1 MKSIFY
7 SVLAYI
13 LIFCSVLILSNT
25 NNSVKAEN
33 LICSAEITS
42 TTQNVNFYGSDNE
55 TLLYTSQVPYGST
68 LNSVESKNLLPISPY
83 YSVSF
88 SGVQTTIEGNRLSYN
103 GSATGSANVYGA
115 PYVYLDKSLPIGNYT
130 ISLTYVDG
138 SVVGSNQYRIG
149 VRFLYDDDTFSNYE
163 LYDIKYGILTRSFE
177 IVKPVK
183 AFKIIGT
190 FFVNEYYDITYDIM
204 VNQGSSAIPF
214 EPYYD
219 DLNEYVNEQYLK
231 SAGVSDMSTPV
242 SWSTSKESNNKFPF
256 NVPITQDLNLYGY
269 INDGDVTDYIGNLTS
284 RMSDIG
290 NYAISDIVSLNLEGA
305 FLTSVDYVFKPG
317 DFNDFLVL
325 EVPKNTIT
333 ETISNVKSFLFNT
346 NNDKFDFNMFVE
358 CSTSFSISRFPMSDN
373 YDWLYIR
380 PDNSTTNAILNV
392 SYTNAVY
399 YYDSNGDIQT
409 TLNSPYYKETNY
421 MFTEDTN
428 QFVDMNS
435 DTNYEIKFFNPYN
448 DEFSPYLSHNSGTYL
463 SYNLFFTYFYQ
474 NEIPF
479 TSFTISSSNVNVSDS
494 EFYYKTA
501 NNVVSDKLTC
511 GFSQY
516 SVTDFT
522 KFQAQYFITD
532 FYFIVDKPTFRV
544 NNSLIIYNYDYYNT
558 LFNVDELMYQLGKN
572 GDYYNIKFTGEIPNY
587 KYLYLDNELINNT
600 IFDRYIFIHM
610 HFTNTAL
617 NLLEADNF
625 KAYPLGFDFN
635 FVYYTEPLI
644 SDSSTFDYDF
654 DKPTYKDTGDI
665 FNINWLAVVYNIV
678 VFIAFYMPL
687 VSQVFEMLG
696 LNYFFGG
703 LLNVISF
710 IFDNPLGNFLLG
722 CLAFIIFFKL
732 MLWFWPMAY
741 QVGKNAYQSTSF
753 YKSRQLEKDYQN
765 YSANRRK
772 NDYMKNRYDSENKK
786 E

>member
-7 SVLAYI
+7 SILAYI
-13 LIFCSVLILSNT
+13 CIFCSVLFFQNIT
-25 NNSVKAEN
+25 PNNSINANNLMCFAE
-33 LICSAEITS
+33 
-42 TTQNVNFYGSDNE
+42 TTPTTHNVNFYGADNE
-55 TLLYTSQVPYGST
+55 TLLYTAQVPYGST
-68 LNSVESKNLLPISPY
+68 LNSVKSRNLWANGDVRGTLYKEIYLTTPIPA
-83 YSVSF
+83 
-88 SGVQTTIEGNRLSYN
+88 GT
-103 GSATGSANVYGA
+103 
-115 PYVYLDKSLPIGNYT
+115 YT
-130 ISLTYVDG
+130 ISFIHSSSDTHTDYSQVIFYSSSGNSLAHLYPTRDSRWSKTFTITEPIAKVFFYA
-138 SVVGSNQYRIG
+138 SSNYG
-149 VRFLYDDDTFSNYE
+149 NSEGDTFSYT
-163 LYDIKYGILTRSFE
+163 DIQLEK
-177 IVKPVK
+177 
-183 AFKIIGT
+183 
-190 FFVNEYYDITYDIM
+190 
-204 VNQGSSAIPF
+204 GSIAS
-214 EPYYD
+214 PYTPYFD

-231 SAGVSDMSTPV
+231 SAGVSDLSTPV
-242 SWSTSKESNNKFPF
+242 SWSTSKESDNKFPF
-256 NVPITQDLNLYGY
+256 NVPITQDLDLYGF
-269 INDGDVTDYIGNLTS
+269 INDGDITDYTGNLTA

-305 FLTSVDYVFKPG
+305 FLTSVDYVFKPE
-317 DFNDFLVL
+317 DNNDFLVL

-346 NNDKFDFNMFVE
+346 NDDKFDFNMFVE

-392 SYTNAVY
+392 SYTNASY
-399 YYDSNGDIQT
+399 YYDSNGNIQT

-463 SYNLFFTYFYQ
+463 SYNLFFAYFYQ

-479 TSFTISSSNVNVSDS
+479 TSFTISSSNVNLSDS

-501 NNVVSDKLTC
+501 NNVVSDKITC
-511 GFSQY
+511 GFVQY
-516 SVTDFT
+516 SVTDFA

-572 GDYYNIKFTGEIPNY
+572 GDYYNIKYTGEIPNY
-587 KYLYLDNELINNT
+587 KYLYLDNEVINNT

-654 DKPTYKDTGDI
+654 DKPKYKDTGDI

-687 VSQVFEMLG
+687 VSHVFEMLG

-732 MLWFWPMAY
+732 MLWFWPMAWE
-741 QVGKNAYQSTSF
+741 VTKNTTSF
-753 YKSRQLEKDYQN
+753 VGGKIKKAYNNSQFAY
-765 YSANRRK
+765 NRRK
-772 NDYMKNRYDSENKK
+772 NKEMKKSIKLAKRQTNYENKLHK
-786 E
+786 KGFKYRVNKIKKSR